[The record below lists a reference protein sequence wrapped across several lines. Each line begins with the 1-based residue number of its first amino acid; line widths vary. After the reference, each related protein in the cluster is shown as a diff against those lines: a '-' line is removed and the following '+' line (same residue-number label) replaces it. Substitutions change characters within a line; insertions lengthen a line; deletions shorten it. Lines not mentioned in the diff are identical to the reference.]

1 MPFIKIFVVFVA
13 LGLSI
18 LIFAGSEGVVSL
30 YLIFKLLCYLN
41 FPPGLSNVIIPPS
54 CCASILNFPLS
65 LFFYISCCSS
75 VTQLSSVFLF
85 ELPAAIITVIITLS
99 LSMSAVSR
107 ASFNCRSS
115 VSHLSESLPRTAY
128 YFLFSFSSSWSMS
141 EKHVWKSHWRL
152 SPCRRLFQ
160 AESWVV
166 SFKLMLILWSIDC
179 PSILILFSDNIL
191 SCWCDQVFKL
201 FSFCLIV

>member
-1 MPFIKIFVVFVA
+1 MAFIELIVVFVA

-30 YLIFKLLCYLN
+30 YLIFRLLCYLN

-107 ASFNCRSS
+107 ETFNCRSS
-115 VSHLSESLPRTAY
+115 VSRLSESLPRTAY

-141 EKHVWKSHWRL
+141 ESMSENHIDACRL
-152 SPCRRLFQ
+152 VDAYFRLNL
-160 AESWVV
+160 EW
-166 SFKLMLILWSIDC
+166 
-179 PSILILFSDNIL
+179 
-191 SCWCDQVFKL
+191 
-201 FSFCLIV
+201 

>member
-1 MPFIKIFVVFVA
+1 MPFIELIVVFVA

-18 LIFAGSEGVVSL
+18 LIFAGSEGVAS
-30 YLIFKLLCYLN
+30 LIFRLLSYLN

-115 VSHLSESLPRTAY
+115 VSLLSSVVESLPRTAY
-128 YFLFSFSSSWSMS
+128 YFLFSFSSS
-141 EKHVWKSHWRL
+141 
-152 SPCRRLFQ
+152 
-160 AESWVV
+160 
-166 SFKLMLILWSIDC
+166 
-179 PSILILFSDNIL
+179 
-191 SCWCDQVFKL
+191 
-201 FSFCLIV
+201 

>member
-1 MPFIKIFVVFVA
+1 MPFIKLFVVFVA

-18 LIFAGSEGVVSL
+18 LIFADSEGVASL
-30 YLIFKLLCYLN
+30 YSIFRLLCYLN
-41 FPPGLSNVIIPPS
+41 FPLRLSNVIIPPS
-54 CCASILNFPLS
+54 CRASILNFPLR

-115 VSHLSESLPRTAY
+115 VSLLSSVVESIPRTAY
-128 YFLFSFSSSWSMS
+128 YFLFSFSSSRSMS
-141 EKHVWKSHWRL
+141 ESMSENHINACCLVNAYFRL
-152 SPCRRLFQ
+152 NL
-160 AESWVV
+160 EW
-166 SFKLMLILWSIDC
+166 
-179 PSILILFSDNIL
+179 
-191 SCWCDQVFKL
+191 
-201 FSFCLIV
+201 

>member
-1 MPFIKIFVVFVA
+1 MAFIELIVVFVA

-18 LIFAGSEGVVSL
+18 LVFAGSEGVASL
-30 YLIFKLLCYLN
+30 YLIFRLLCYLN
-41 FPPGLSNVIIPPS
+41 FPLRLSNVIIPPS
-54 CCASILNFPLS
+54 CRASILNFPLR

-107 ASFNCRSS
+107 ASFNSRSS
-115 VSHLSESLPRTAY
+115 VSHLSLPWTAY

-141 EKHVWKSHWRL
+141 ESMSENHIDACRL
-152 SPCRRLFQ
+152 VDAYFRLNL
-160 AESWVV
+160 EW
-166 SFKLMLILWSIDC
+166 
-179 PSILILFSDNIL
+179 
-191 SCWCDQVFKL
+191 
-201 FSFCLIV
+201 

>member
-1 MPFIKIFVVFVA
+1 MPFIKLFVVFVA

-18 LIFAGSEGVVSL
+18 LIFTASEGVASL
-30 YLIFKLLCYLN
+30 YLSFRLLCYLN
-41 FPPGLSNVIIPPS
+41 FPLRLSNVIIPPS
-54 CCASILNFPLS
+54 CRASILNFPLS

-85 ELPAAIITVIITLS
+85 ELPAAIITVISTLS

-107 ASFNCRSS
+107 ASFNCWLSVSLLSS
-115 VSHLSESLPRTAY
+115 VVESLPRTAY

-166 SFKLMLILWSIDC
+166 SLKLMLILWSIDW
-179 PSILILFSDNIL
+179 L
-191 SCWCDQVFKL
+191 SY
-201 FSFCLIV
+201 

>member
-1 MPFIKIFVVFVA
+1 MAFIELIVVFVA

-18 LIFAGSEGVVSL
+18 LVFAGSEGVASL
-30 YLIFKLLCYLN
+30 YLIFRLLCYLN

-85 ELPAAIITVIITLS
+85 ELPAAIITVISTLS

-115 VSHLSESLPRTAY
+115 VSLLSSVVESLPRTAY

-166 SFKLMLILWSIDC
+166 SFKLMLILWSIDW
-179 PSILILFSDNIL
+179 L
-191 SCWCDQVFKL
+191 SY
-201 FSFCLIV
+201 